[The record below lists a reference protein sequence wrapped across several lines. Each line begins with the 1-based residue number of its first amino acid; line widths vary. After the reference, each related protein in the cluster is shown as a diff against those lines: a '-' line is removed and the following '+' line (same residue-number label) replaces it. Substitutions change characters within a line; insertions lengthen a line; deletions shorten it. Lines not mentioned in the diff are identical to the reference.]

1 MKQYETKEE
10 KMNKLSKCFL
20 SLIMLTTYTFAG
32 NTSTEDFFY
41 QRGYEIGFSNGFEEG
56 VKQAMAESKKMLNL
70 YGNELKAY
78 EIGKYLIK
86 AQNLT
91 YPQVWQEVD
100 EKGVVKLRIIPSRIQ
115 KELNIDEIFSKF
127 TQIPTM
133 NSSAQNKLKLS
144 LEEKNSVYLS
154 NRDSN
159 INALPQSVNS
169 ATNQHTL
176 SVKKTSKNLDILKRA
191 NVVFS
196 DEGEAY
202 NVLFFTNTEK
212 QDFCKQY
219 EICK

>member
-1 MKQYETKEE
+1 MS
-10 KMNKLSKCFL
+10 KLSRGFA
-20 SLIMLTTYTFAG
+20 SLVIFANCVFASG
-32 NTSTEDFFY
+32 GTSTEDFFY
-41 QRGYEIGFSNGFEEG
+41 HRGYDVGFSNGVEEG
-56 VKQAMAESKKMLNL
+56 GKQAMAESKKMLEL

-86 AQNLT
+86 TQNLT
-91 YPQVWQEVD
+91 YPQVWQELD
-100 EKGVVKLRIIPSRIQ
+100 ESSGMVKLRIIPSRIE
-115 KELNIDEIFSKF
+115 KELNVDELFSKF

-133 NSSAQNKLKLS
+133 NSLTQNQAKLS

-169 ATNQHTL
+169 ASNQHTL
-176 SVKKTSKNLDILKRA
+176 NVKKTSKNLDILKRA

-196 DEGEAY
+196 DEGETY
-202 NVLFFTNTEK
+202 NVLFFTNIEK